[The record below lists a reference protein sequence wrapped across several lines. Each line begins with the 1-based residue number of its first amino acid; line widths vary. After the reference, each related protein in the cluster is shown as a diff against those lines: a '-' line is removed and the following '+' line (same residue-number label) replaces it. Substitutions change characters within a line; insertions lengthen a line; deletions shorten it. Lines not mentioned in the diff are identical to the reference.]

1 MTRTKGNAHGNLWD
15 VTPVKDRGLRIT
27 GSYWDVLGNVRK
39 YYTSNNEPRV
49 DIPQDSF
56 SRAQYGSV

>member
-1 MTRTKGNAHGNLWD
+1 MHGNLWD

-27 GSYWDVLGNVRK
+27 GSYTVSYWDVLEMPG
-39 YYTSNNEPRV
+39 SNNEPRV